1 MKIRLAKK
9 EDIDSLIKMRWD
21 FTIEHDTSGKVKK
34 EDYGHFN
41 RECREFLL
49 GAINGNSWYIWVVEQ
64 DKKIVSNIFIELVH
78 KVPRPGRTTFPFA
91 YMTNVYT
98 LPDYR
103 GKGIGSN
110 LIEEINKWA
119 KEQNYE
125 FIIVWPSDES
135 IDFYKRN
142 GYSLCKEAM
151 ENMF

>member
-1 MKIRLAKK
+1 MEIRLARQ

-21 FTIEHDTSGKVKK
+21 FTIEHDTNGKVK
-34 EDYGHFN
+34 EEYYDHFIH
-41 RECREFLL
+41 ECREFLL
-49 GAINGNSWYIWVVEQ
+49 EAINGRNWHIWLVEQ
-64 DKKIVSNIFIELVH
+64 DKKIVSHIFIELVH
-78 KVPRPGRTTFPFA
+78 RVPRPGRTTYPFA

-103 GKGIGSN
+103 GIGIGSK
-110 LIEEINKWA
+110 LIEKVNQWV

-135 IDFYKRN
+135 IDFYRRN
-142 GYSLCKEAM
+142 GYMHCKEPM